1 MTKDLSHL
9 TDLQKA
15 VTQENH
21 TEAPFDNEYYN
32 EKREGVYV
40 DVVTGEPLFSSED
53 KYDSGS
59 GWPSFTKPISNDA
72 VVMKDD
78 NEFGMRRTEV
88 RSKDGDS
95 HLGHV
100 FNDGPVEKGG
110 QRFCINSAALKF
122 IPKEDSEK

>member
-1 MTKDLSHL
+1 MTKDISHL

-21 TEAPFDNEYYN
+21 TEAPFDNEYN
-32 EKREGVYV
+32 DEKREGVYV

-59 GWPSFTKPISNDA
+59 GWPSFTKPIKDDA
-72 VVMKDD
+72 VVMKEDT
-78 NEFGMRRTEV
+78 EMGMRRTEV

-122 IPKEDSEK
+122 IPKEEDK